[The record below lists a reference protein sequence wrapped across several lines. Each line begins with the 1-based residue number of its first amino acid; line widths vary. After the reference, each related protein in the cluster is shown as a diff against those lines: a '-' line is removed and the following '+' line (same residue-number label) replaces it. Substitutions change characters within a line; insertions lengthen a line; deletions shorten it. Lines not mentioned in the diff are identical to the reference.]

1 MRVFGSLARGEN
13 EPGSDIDLLIEL
25 GGEQSSG
32 GELLEVLELY
42 DLLSALAGI
51 RVDVVTARSLR
62 PEVRGTCCCRGGA
75 NSEPARG
82 VSHADSVEP
91 AAPERGGNVAISTPG
106 CHASANSRIGGS
118 R

>member
-1 MRVFGSLARGEN
+1 VRVFGSLARGEN

-25 GGEQSSG
+25 GGERSSG

-62 PEVRGTCCCRGGA
+62 PEVRGTCCCRGDA
-75 NSEPARG
+75 NSESARG
-82 VSHADSVEP
+82 VLTRTALSLLRRS
-91 AAPERGGNVAISTPG
+91 AAGMWRSPRPDATLWLTPELEAR
-106 CHASANSRIGGS
+106 R
-118 R
+118 